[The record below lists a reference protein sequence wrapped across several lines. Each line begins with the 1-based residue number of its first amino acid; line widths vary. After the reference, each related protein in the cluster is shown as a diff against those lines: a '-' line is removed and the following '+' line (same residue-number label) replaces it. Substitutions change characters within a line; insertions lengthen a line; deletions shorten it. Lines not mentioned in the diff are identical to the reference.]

1 MTNIDALIG
10 LAALEIDALLAEPQY
25 AALRSFPREK
35 LIELFL
41 WEMTAHVSDM
51 AARMIEDS
59 DNG

>member
-1 MTNIDALIG
+1 LIG

-25 AALRSFPREK
+25 AALRSFPRAK